1 MARLSMNKA
10 AAGLRAHGAGLRS
23 ARASAAPNNPRG
35 DDHAPLSC
43 ESLFDVLSHL
53 GSGAILIGANGQ
65 PLFANAAARRHFN
78 SALAA
83 TETQLFATDPASN
96 VALQALIRGIKK
108 TPNAQPSRQRIALAR
123 PGEPPLVAYTIP
135 VNGVAAGFRGAVDIL
150 VIVDPQKR
158 ELTASLLQ
166 QLFELTAAE
175 ARLASG
181 LVKGLDLHEIAEQHG
196 VSVETLRVQ
205 LKSIFAKTHT
215 KRQPQLVALLAQ
227 LSI

>member
-1 MARLSMNKA
+1 MNRAAARL
-10 AAGLRAHGAGLRS
+10 RTHGAGLKPAKVS
-23 ARASAAPNNPRG
+23 VAPNNPPS
-35 DDHAPLSC
+35 DDHRPVSC
-43 ESLFDVLSHL
+43 EWLFDAFNHL
-53 GSGAILIGANGQ
+53 GSGAILIGAGGQ
-65 PLFANAAARRHFN
+65 PLFANAAARQHCN

-96 VALQALIRGIKK
+96 VALQALIQAMKK
-108 TPNAQPSRQRIALAR
+108 MPNAQPSRHRIALAR

-135 VNGVAAGFRGAVDIL
+135 ANRVVTEFRGAVGIL

-166 QLFELTAAE
+166 QLFELTSAE

-215 KRQPQLVALLAQ
+215 KRQPQLVAMLAQ